1 MAGYVA
7 YHVDQTLSNSLNGI
21 MNAFFRFLIGNDF
34 IGSVIF
40 VKTQCRLRVGFTVN
54 RVSLGY
60 VILMSSDLLSVRVHL
75 LLQVRCFDDTFSAD
89 SRIYA
94 FLIFSQGYTF
104 HAVWTV
110 SRVRTWIIANCHGLS
125 KAIFLT
131 WQCLRDSVTKCLTNT
146 ARKFSFKPG

>member
-1 MAGYVA
+1 MKIRLLLAGYLA
-7 YHVDQTLSNSLNGI
+7 YHVDQTLSNLFNGI

-40 VKTQCRLRVGFTVN
+40 VKTQCRLNVGFTVN

-60 VILMSSDLLSVRVHL
+60 VILMSSDLLSIRVHL

-94 FLIFSQGYTF
+94 FLISSQGYTC
-104 HAVWTV
+104 HAV
-110 SRVRTWIIANCHGLS
+110 
-125 KAIFLT
+125 
-131 WQCLRDSVTKCLTNT
+131 
-146 ARKFSFKPG
+146 